1 LTTAAIARAVAV
13 VAAALT
19 IFYAAYL
26 VRDILLILYV
36 SVLLSV
42 GLGPLVRRIEHAV
55 PAGVPRP
62 PRWLAVLGIYL
73 IVVGFFTVLG
83 LMIVPPLIV
92 QVQELWQR
100 VPEFIANGQGWL
112 MYYGI
117 LDHELTLEEAVRN
130 APGPGDAFGTVAM
143 ALTSTLTGLAAF
155 ITVLILTFYLLLESD
170 DLFDGFTR
178 LFPRADRPRVDAVAR
193 QISTKISA
201 WLSGQMILAGTI
213 GVMTALGLYLLGIPY
228 FYVLALLG
236 AIGEMIPVVG
246 PVLSAIPAVGVAMT
260 ISPRSAVFVA
270 LLMLAI
276 QQFENHILV
285 PKVMERQVGVS
296 AVTVIVALLM
306 GAMLLGI
313 VGALLAV
320 PTAAIVQVIIQE
332 LLNERD
338 RRADDALGPR
348 FD

>member
-1 LTTAAIARAVAV
+1 
-13 VAAALT
+13 
-19 IFYAAYL
+19 
-26 VRDILLILYV
+26 
-36 SVLLSV
+36 VLLSI
-42 GLGPLVRRIEHAV
+42 GLGPLVRRIELAM

-73 IVVGFFTVLG
+73 VVVGFFTLLG
-83 LMIVPPLIV
+83 LMIVPPLIQ
-92 QVQELWQR
+92 QVQDLWQR
-100 VPEFIANGQGWL
+100 VPEFISNGQAWL

-117 LDHELTLEEAVRN
+117 LDHELTLEEAVRS

-143 ALTSTLTGLAAF
+143 ALTSTLTGLVAF
-155 ITVLILTFYLLLESD
+155 LTVLILTFYLLLESD
-170 DLFDGFTR
+170 ALFDGFTR
-178 LFPRADRPRVDAVAR
+178 LFPRADRPRVDEVSR
-193 QISTKISA
+193 QISAKVSA

-213 GVMTALGLYLLGIPY
+213 GVLTALGLYLLGIPY

-246 PVLSAIPAVGVAMT
+246 PVLSAVPAIAVALT
-260 ISPRSAVFVA
+260 ISPRSAIFVA

-306 GAMLLGI
+306 GATLLGI
-313 VGALLAV
+313 VGAILAV
-320 PTAAIVQVIIQE
+320 PTAAMVQVIIQE
-332 LLNERD
+332 LLDERD
-338 RRADDALGPR
+338 RRADAALGPR